1 MHNIDNEFSTEEY
14 LNMDLLRF
22 TTAGSVDDGKSTL
35 IGRLLHDS
43 KSIFEDQLD
52 AVEQA
57 SKKMGDHQV
66 NLALLTDGLRAERE
80 QGITIDVAY
89 RYFATPKRKFII
101 ADTPG
106 HIQYTRN
113 MVTGAST
120 ANLAIVLVDAR
131 HGVVEQTCRHAFIA
145 SLLQIKHL
153 IICVNKMDL
162 VDYDEEVFIK
172 IKEDFDDF
180 SSKLEIQDIQYI
192 PISALKGD
200 NVVEKSTNMDWYKG
214 STFLYTLENVHI
226 ASDYNFVDCRFPVQ
240 RVIRPQ
246 SDEFHDFRGYAGRI
260 EGGIFKP
267 GDEILALPSG
277 FTSKIKSIET
287 MNGEIE
293 EAFSPM
299 NVVMTLE
306 DEIDISRGDMI
317 VKPNNQPQTGQDIE
331 LMICWLNDK
340 KIIPGGKY
348 GVRHTTKDARCIVK
362 DIRYKVDINTL
373 HKIEDDLTLGLNEI
387 GRIHIRTTQPF
398 FYDSYKL
405 NRGTGS
411 IILVDENTNETV
423 GAGMII

>member
-1 MHNIDNEFSTEEY
+1 MNNLEKEFSTEEY

-153 IICVNKMDL
+153 ILCVNKMDL
-162 VDYDEEVFIK
+162 VDYDEDIFNK

-200 NVVEKSTNMDWYKG
+200 NVVEKSENMDWYKG

-226 ASDYNFVDCRFPVQ
+226 ASDHNFVDCRFPVQ

-246 SDEFHDFRGYAGRI
+246 SEEYHDFRGYAGRI

-267 GDEILALPSG
+267 GDEVLALPSG
-277 FTSKIKSIET
+277 FTSKIKSIES
-287 MNGEIE
+287 MNKQIE
-293 EAFSPM
+293 EAYSPM
-299 NVVMTLE
+299 NVVLTLE

-317 VKPNNQPQTGQDIE
+317 VKPHNQPNVGQDIE
-331 LMICWLNDK
+331 LMICWLNEK
-340 KIIPGGKY
+340 KIVHGGKY
-348 GVRHTTKDARCIVK
+348 GIRHTTKDARCIVK

-387 GRIHIRTTQPF
+387 GRIMIRTTQPF
-398 FYDSYKL
+398 FYDSYKI

-411 IILVDENTNETV
+411 VILVDENTNETV